1 MLKGGAKIWHKT
13 KYPLSLAS
21 SNNTMHAKVTEGEK
35 KQCNKETDV
44 ILKQLQKR
52 RGRPYSRESGGT
64 GERYA
69 EMMDFRPW
77 LFLVPVTGTS

>member
-52 RGRPYSRESGGT
+52 KGRQT
-64 GERYA
+64 VQQGEWR
-69 EMMDFRPW
+69 DRRTICRNDGF
-77 LFLVPVTGTS
+77 